1 MLFCFFK
8 SLPKSG
14 CIVEIDSNLF
24 IRASCLNEKVIKF
37 SKILRISSMFSSI
50 DSPSISNIA
59 FCILALIFCIF
70 SALFFWF
77 FLTELLFLFF
87 NPSSALFNSWSI
99 SFFSS
104 STSGNS
110 IGSFNLLLSFV
121 SSFNSFFIFSK
132 PFFISF

>member
-14 CIVEIDSNLF
+14 CVVEIASNLF
-24 IRASCLNEKVIKF
+24 IRASCLNEKVIRF
-37 SKILRISSMFSSI
+37 SKIFRISSIFSSI

-70 SALFFWF
+70 TAPFFWF
-77 FLTELLFLFF
+77 FLAEPLSLLFK
-87 NPSSALFNSWSI
+87 PSSALFNSWSM

-104 STSGNS
+104 STSGNF

-121 SSFNSFFIFSK
+121 NSFNSFFIFSK